1 MMRLRITIAA
11 TIILLL
17 TAGSSVRAGNLEV
30 ALENMVR
37 PTGGG
42 SKQVVKQDEDG
53 NIHIAYIKDNRV
65 AYAKLDKNGN
75 LIFPIVEPLSFTAAI
90 GIDGYDL
97 EICPDDRVIVIH
109 GVTHGYKQY
118 AIIDKAG
125 NLLQKGQFGGRQA
138 RPMTC
143 LSPSCDLF
151 SWGSLG
157 EGEIGKDIRL
167 PNLIDTK
174 EIRIFEIGRKVL
186 GWYRGSLL
194 GMRKSMY
201 MAEDRYLLI
210 CGDRRILDPS
220 TGEWIGGETD
230 QLTVYK
236 FDVTEGRI
244 SDSVFL
250 PLIDD
255 SRIFESTIPFEGT
268 QFKRDKAGNILMF
281 TGYQVGQEDPE
292 LRIIKFTPDL
302 EILQMTPVTE
312 VRCSGSIDLPEG
324 QDHHRLFWFTLVWP
338 LGYRSAFHELALT
351 ADTLYYAKI
360 FDLLKE

>member
-1 MMRLRITIAA
+1 MRLQITIAA
-11 TIILLL
+11 TIILFL

-30 ALENMVR
+30 VLENMVR
-37 PTGGG
+37 PSGGG
-42 SKQVVKQDEDG
+42 SVQVVKQDEDG
-53 NIHIAYIKDNRV
+53 NIHLVYIKDNRV

-75 LIFPIVEPLSFTAAI
+75 LMFPIVESLSFTASI

-97 EICPDDRVIVIH
+97 EICPDGRAIAIH
-109 GVTHGYKQY
+109 GVMHSYKQY

-125 NLLQKGQFGGRQA
+125 NLLEKGQFGGRQA

-151 SWGSLG
+151 SWGTLG
-157 EGEIGKDIRL
+157 EGKIGKDIRL
-167 PNLIDTK
+167 RKLTDTG
-174 EIRIFEIGRKVL
+174 EIRIFEIGRVDL
-186 GWYRGSLL
+186 GTHSSLF
-194 GMRKSMY
+194 GQRRRSMY
-201 MAEDRYLLI
+201 MVQDRYLLI
-210 CGDRRILDPS
+210 CGDRIIHDPS
-220 TGEWIGGETD
+220 TGMRIGGETD
-230 QLTVYK
+230 RLTVHK
-236 FDVTEGRI
+236 FDVSQGGI

-255 SRIFESTIPFEGT
+255 SRIIESTIPFEGT

-302 EILQMTPVTE
+302 EILQMTPLTE
-312 VRCSGSIDLPEG
+312 VECSGSIDLAAE
-324 QDHHRLFWFTLVWP
+324 QDHHRLFWFTVVW
-338 LGYRSAFHELALT
+338 GIGSRTAFYELALT

-360 FDLLKE
+360 FDLSKK